1 VTIVGFHASHEQVD
15 PRSLLHAVQL
25 AEQAGFDAAMCS
37 DHFAPWSERQGHSGF
52 AWSWLGAAL
61 ATTSFSLGVVTAP
74 GQRYHPAIIGQAM
87 ATLAE
92 MFPDRFWAALGS
104 GEAINEHITGDPWP
118 PKEEREARLEE
129 TIAVLRRLLEGEVVT
144 HDGRI
149 TVHRARIWSL
159 PETPPPLFAAAVGP
173 ETAAWAA
180 GWADGLITVAQ
191 PPDVLHEV
199 VESYRAAGGRGPTA
213 LQVHLSW
220 APTEEAAIA
229 IASDQWRQG
238 LVEPPLTWDLDDPH
252 DFDHITSGASP
263 EAVRKAVLVSSDPS
277 WHLDRIAE
285 LVRVGFDRVY
295 LHHVGR
301 AQEEFI
307 EVFGKRVLPELKG
320 VGA

>member
-1 VTIVGFHASHEQVD
+1 VTIVGFHASHEQLD
-15 PRSLLHAVQL
+15 PRSLLRAVQH

-74 GQRYHPAIIGQAM
+74 GQRYHPAVAAQAM
-87 ATLAE
+87 ATLAQ
-92 MFPDRFWAALGS
+92 MFPGRFWAALGS

-129 TIAVLRRLLEGEVVT
+129 TVGVLRRLLEGGLVT
-144 HDGRI
+144 HEGRI
-149 TVHRARIWSL
+149 NVHRARIWSL
-159 PETPPPLFAAAVGP
+159 PEWPPLLFGAAVGP

-191 PPDVLHEV
+191 SPDALREV
-199 VESYRAAGGRGPTA
+199 VQAYRGAGGRGPTA

-220 APTEEAAIA
+220 AATDDEALA

-238 LVEPPLTWDLDDPH
+238 LVEPPLTWDLDDPRE
-252 DFDHITSGASP
+252 FDRLTADASP
-263 EAVRKAVLVSSDPS
+263 GAVRKAVLVSADPS
-277 WHLDRIAE
+277 WHLDRLSE
-285 LVRVGFDRVY
+285 LVDVGFDRVY
-295 LHHVGR
+295 LHHVGT

-307 EVFGKRVLPELKG
+307 DVFAERVLPQLKE